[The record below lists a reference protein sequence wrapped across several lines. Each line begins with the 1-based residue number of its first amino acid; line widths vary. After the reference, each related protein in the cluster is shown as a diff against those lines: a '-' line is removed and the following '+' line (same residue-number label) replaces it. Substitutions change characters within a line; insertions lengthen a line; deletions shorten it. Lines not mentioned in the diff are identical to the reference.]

1 MFLTLEG
8 IDGCGKSTVTRLLAE
23 RFADHRVKA
32 AVRHMPRD
40 IVRRNLSGL
49 STMAQAML
57 FLTDHAQGMYEAAEV
72 IASKDAWIISDRG
85 WLSTCVYQF
94 GEVCEDLTELQF
106 MVDSAGFLLD
116 RAFIDG
122 LRSRRVPRPERDIFE
137 TVILRTPVEECMK
150 RIAARSERDIFESED
165 AELWK
170 HRDALYG
177 EIAEYL
183 DIEITK
189 TDGKTPDQ
197 IADEIWERYIRKH
210 LQ

>member
-40 IVRRNLSGL
+40 IVRRNISGL

-57 FLTDHAQGMYEAAEV
+57 FLTDHAQGLYEAAEV

-94 GEVCEDLTELQF
+94 GEVCEDMTELEF
-106 MVDSAGFLLD
+106 MIDNAGFLLD
-116 RAFIDG
+116 RAYIDG
-122 LRSRRVPRPERDIFE
+122 LRSRRVPRPKWDIFE
-137 TVILRTPVEECMK
+137 TVIIRTPVEECMK
-150 RIAARSERDIFESED
+150 RIAARSERDIFETED
-165 AELWK
+165 IELWRK
-170 HRDALYG
+170 RDSLYCA
-177 EIAEYL
+177 ISDYL
-183 DIEITK
+183 DIEITD

-197 IADEIWERYIRKH
+197 VADEIWERHIHKH